1 MVIVI
6 VWTAFIR
13 LEQKANLNLIKS
25 YVKIKAFMILSCLL
39 IIFQFNQY
47 QKCYKIPSNI
57 YAYLEYL
64 IKKIDGRKYN
74 YEKLSTT
81 KIVFLADIP
90 CLQYGQLI
98 VQKINIMYVKLIL
111 HEKVL
116 LIVKRAHKEDD

>member
-6 VWTAFIR
+6 VWIAFIR

-25 YVKIKAFMILSCLL
+25 YVKIKAFMILWCLL
-39 IIFQFNQY
+39 IIFQFNQH

>member
-1 MVIVI
+1 
-6 VWTAFIR
+6 
-13 LEQKANLNLIKS
+13 
-25 YVKIKAFMILSCLL
+25 MILSCLL